1 MVTTIFIYREA
12 SMSKTTD
19 PLTPP
24 ARAKGHAAAARK
36 QAHDRA
42 QLAAAQRLW
51 KAAAKALA
59 PPGAKP

>member
-1 MVTTIFIYREA
+1 
-12 SMSKTTD
+12 MSKTTD